1 MRRIGK
7 TRHRIGM
14 TSFLWVVFIVLVGYL
29 LIQHVSTSHPAIAVG
44 VTDRVITPL
53 QQVVKQGVMVPLQR
67 ILPLRRYT
75 PNPYGYGGLDPS
87 GGERKGGDGRGI
99 PDAVEVGW
107 WKGEEVTYPER
118 RLSPVQDEA
127 STPPEPRVADVGWWG
142 DDWLA

>member
-1 MRRIGK
+1 MGYAL
-7 TRHRIGM
+7 
-14 TSFLWVVFIVLVGYL
+14 SFLSVVLLVLAGYL
-29 LIQHVSTSHPAIAVG
+29 LLQHVSVSQPSSSTT
-44 VTDRVITPL
+44 VTRSVVTPL
-53 QQVVKQGVMVPLQR
+53 QHMMEQGLVAPLQR
-67 ILPLRRYT
+67 ALPRLSDWLGLPLRRYT

-127 STPPEPRVADVGWWG
+127 SVPPEPRVADVGWWG

>member
-1 MRRIGK
+1 MYKLVIIFFFIAAAYMVMRNVRVNHVPVRGETLK
-7 TRHRIGM
+7 DM
-14 TSFLWVVFIVLVGYL
+14 
-29 LIQHVSTSHPAIAVG
+29 IQHPFQVLQDAVPSVSRLSDWLG
-44 VTDRVITPL
+44 
-53 QQVVKQGVMVPLQR
+53 
-67 ILPLRRYT
+67 LPLRRYT